1 MDPFSRQFGGFP
13 AGKPWKPSPPKQGPS
28 KPASEGEEIRPKSYS
43 EVASPRSSRS
53 NSTSDSDGIFVT
65 AAVTRTS
72 RRRTPNAVKAKIKD
86 QYDTTIRCIRADES
100 QQPPLP
106 VIEQEITGD
115 GRCFTVTGRKV
126 PDSTTLKEYLQEGSP
141 ESGRTLL
148 QYEEE
153 FWRGMA
159 LPPFSKRTYAAD
171 LTPSE
176 ARFGGPPAAV
186 LELDRIP
193 SLLDGTKA
201 GTIAG
206 VGSQYLYYGKEG
218 TVFAYH
224 LEDSNLLSINIHM
237 GIQME
242 IYARSHGR
250 DLGRLLKE
258 RGAGTDLKV
267 DVAMTKEPT
276 EIVREM
282 DLERVRRLSHLLQI
296 QMEIYAS
303 SHGRDLGRLL
313 RERGAGTD
321 LKVECYPSGK
331 FNEVTENIRPRKEAV
346 TVIIAG
352 GNDVTVTKEPTE
364 IIGEMNLERVRRL
377 SERQNGGLV
386 VFTPITGVPY
396 LFLFDTFVEQ
406 R

>member
-1 MDPFSRQFGGFP
+1 MEMWGSARQRRAQKRTEEAMVSGWCWEWHTKDIL
-13 AGKPWKPSPPKQGPS
+13 GK
-28 KPASEGEEIRPKSYS
+28 E
-43 EVASPRSSRS
+43 
-53 NSTSDSDGIFVT
+53 T
-65 AAVTRTS
+65 
-72 RRRTPNAVKAKIKD
+72 VKKVRML
-86 QYDTTIRCIRADES
+86 YD
-100 QQPPLP
+100 
-106 VIEQEITGD
+106 
-115 GRCFTVTGRKV
+115 
-126 PDSTTLKEYLQEGSP
+126 
-141 ESGRTLL
+141 LL
-148 QYEEE
+148 Q
-153 FWRGMA
+153 
-159 LPPFSKRTYAAD
+159 
-171 LTPSE
+171 
-176 ARFGGPPAAV
+176 
-186 LELDRIP
+186 
-193 SLLDGTKA
+193 
-201 GTIAG
+201 
-206 VGSQYLYYGKEG
+206 
-218 TVFAYH
+218 
-224 LEDSNLLSINIHM
+224 
-237 GIQME
+237 IQME

-386 VFTPITGVPY
+386 VWLE
-396 LFLFDTFVEQ
+396 LFHRHDKDAKFNAHVRAVNKRIHKKLTRSKEDEKRIAVIQTSGLKRDDFNKGGLHLINQ
-406 R
+406 RKQSIFSTSINVFMFRNKISVHFFPSLKFIYRHRPLHSC